1 MLGAIHGKLVFDR
14 RIQRLAAA
22 IAARLPRDARVLD
35 VGCGSGDLALLVM
48 QLRPDVK
55 IEGIDVLVR
64 PDTAIPVHAYDGSQ
78 IPFADGAF
86 DAAMVIDVLH
96 HTDHPEAVLAE
107 IARVAPTVIIKDHFR
122 NGIAAGPTLRFMDW
136 VGNAAHGVRLPYNY
150 LSEHEWRGIWNKL
163 QLGASAV
170 TTRLLL
176 YPRPF
181 SWLFDRGLHFVAVL
195 SR

>member
-1 MLGAIHGKLVFDR
+1 MLGTVHGKLVFNR
-14 RIQRLAAA
+14 RVRRLADAIAQRLPPGAH
-22 IAARLPRDARVLD
+22 VLD
-35 VGCGSGDLALLVM
+35 VGCGSGDLAELVM

-64 PDTAIPVHAYDGSQ
+64 PDTAIPVRGYDGSH
-78 IPFADGAF
+78 IPFSDGAF

-96 HTDHPEAVLAE
+96 HTDDPQAVLAE
-107 IARVAPTVIIKDHFR
+107 IRRVAPVVIVKDHLR
-122 NGIAAGPTLRFMDW
+122 EGIAAGLTLRFMDW

-150 LSEHEWRGIWNKL
+150 LSQSEWKRIWAKL
-163 QLGASAV
+163 ELAPSGFATSLG
-170 TTRLLL
+170 L

-181 SWLFDRGLHFVAVL
+181 SWLFDRSLHFITIL